1 MKINKINREFLDLYY
16 KKKLIAYEFD
26 EEKGKIY
33 LTDSYR
39 LFVINYEDFIFR
51 FDLFKKASLKGFCN
65 DSGYQEGI
73 ITNTLYKDKYNMR
86 LITGKDNLL
95 NIKVNDKY
103 LELFDDPDVKVIAD
117 NKPVL
122 IYEKGE
128 LVGLILPIKE
138 Y

>member
-1 MKINKINREFLDLYY
+1 MKISKINKEFLDLYY
-16 KKKLIAYEFD
+16 KKKLIAYEVYED
-26 EEKGKIY
+26 KVY
-33 LTDSYR
+33 LTDSYS
-39 LFVINYEDFIFR
+39 LFVMNVDECIL
-51 FDLFKKASLKGFCN
+51 DLSKFKNVPLVKLCN
-65 DSGYQEGI
+65 DFGYQDGI
-73 ITNTLYKDKYNMR
+73 ITNILYKDKYHMR

-103 LELFDDPDVKVIAD
+103 LKLFDDPDIKVIGN

-128 LVGLILPIKE
+128 LVGLIVPIKE

>member
-1 MKINKINREFLDLYY
+1 MKISKINKEFLDLYY
-16 KKKLIAYEFD
+16 KKKLIAYEVYED
-26 EEKGKIY
+26 KVY

-39 LFVINYEDFIFR
+39 LFVMNVDDCIL
-51 FDLFKKASLKGFCN
+51 DLSKFKNVPLVKLCN
-65 DSGYQEGI
+65 DFGYQDGI
-73 ITNTLYKDKYNMR
+73 ITNTLYKDKCNMR
-86 LITGKDNLL
+86 LITGKYNLL

-103 LELFDDPDVKVIAD
+103 LELFDDPDIKVIDD

-128 LVGLILPIKE
+128 LVGLIVPIKK

>member
-1 MKINKINREFLDLYY
+1 
-16 KKKLIAYEFD
+16 
-26 EEKGKIY
+26 
-33 LTDSYR
+33 
-39 LFVINYEDFIFR
+39 
-51 FDLFKKASLKGFCN
+51 
-65 DSGYQEGI
+65 
-73 ITNTLYKDKYNMR
+73 MR

-103 LELFDDPDVKVIAD
+103 LELFDDPDIKVIAD

-128 LVGLILPIKE
+128 LVGLIVPIKE

>member
-1 MKINKINREFLDLYY
+1 MKISKINKEFLNLYY
-16 KKKLIAYEFD
+16 KKKLIGYEVYED
-26 EEKGKIY
+26 KVY

-39 LFVINYEDFIFR
+39 LFVMNVNDCIL
-51 FDLFKKASLKGFCN
+51 DLSKFKNVPLVKLCN
-65 DSGYQEGI
+65 DFGYQDGI
-73 ITNTLYKDKYNMR
+73 ITNSLYKDKYNMR
-86 LITGKDNLL
+86 LITDKYNLL

-103 LELFDDPDVKVIAD
+103 LELFDDPDIKVIDD
-117 NKPVL
+117 NNPVL